1 MATTQ
6 EQEIVFSE
14 ADKRS
19 TLGRYVKASKKFLR
33 SKPLGTTGVIIV
45 VLAILISV
53 SAPYIAPYDPY
64 DTSVRKILEAPSS
77 EHWFGTDSLGRD
89 VMSRTMYGSGVSIFV
104 GIIAMIAASTIGSV
118 IAVTS
123 AYYGGKYD
131 LILQRVIDS
140 LSAFP
145 SLLLALALMAAL
157 GSSLNNVVLAI
168 TIVFLPRIARVVRSV
183 ALSVKEMPYVEASR
197 AIGGSDNRIMF
208 RHLLPNTF
216 ASLVVVATSLVGSA
230 IIIEASLSFLGLS
243 GAGNTITW
251 GAMLNQQQLFDFAG
265 APWIGLFPGFALTL
279 VVFGVNIFGDALRD
293 VLDPKLRGR

>member
-1 MATTQ
+1 
-6 EQEIVFSE
+6 
-14 ADKRS
+14 
-19 TLGRYVKASKKFLR
+19 
-33 SKPLGTTGVIIV
+33 
-45 VLAILISV
+45 
-53 SAPYIAPYDPY
+53 
-64 DTSVRKILEAPSS
+64 
-77 EHWFGTDSLGRD
+77 
-89 VMSRTMYGSGVSIFV
+89 
-104 GIIAMIAASTIGSV
+104 
-118 IAVTS
+118 
-123 AYYGGKYD
+123 
-131 LILQRVIDS
+131 
-140 LSAFP
+140 
-145 SLLLALALMAAL
+145 MAAL
-157 GSSLNNVVLAI
+157 GSSLNNVILAI

>member
-6 EQEIVFSE
+6 EIRFSP
-14 ADKRS
+14 DSNNRS
-19 TLGRYVKASKKFLR
+19 DWARRLNAINKFLR
-33 SKPLGTTGVIIV
+33 SKPLGTTGAIILL
-45 VLAILISV
+45 LAIATSIT
-53 SAPYIAPYDPY
+53 APLIAPADPY
-64 DTSVRKILEAPSS
+64 DTNVFKVLKAPSS

-89 VMSRTMYGSGVSIFV
+89 VLSRTMYGSGVSIYV
-104 GIIAMIAASTIGSV
+104 GIISMLMASTIGSIV
-118 IAVTS
+118 AVSS

-131 LILQRVIDS
+131 LIIQRVVDS

-157 GSSLNNVVLAI
+157 GSSLNNVILAI
-168 TIVFLPRIARVVRSV
+168 TIVFLPRISRVVRSV
-183 ALSVKEMPYVEASR
+183 ALSVKEMPYIEASR
-197 AIGGSDNRIMF
+197 AIGGSDTRIMF

-216 ASLVVVATSLVGSA
+216 ASLVVISTSLVGSA

-279 VVFGVNIFGDALRD
+279 VVFGINIFGDALRD